1 VQNFSLCRF
10 PGSLVQMDTSDATV
24 ARLGLRERKKQQ
36 TRQTIAR
43 VALELFAERGYEHTT
58 LAEIADAAD
67 VSKRTIFAY
76 FESKEDILFC
86 DEPRFYEQLKE
97 TLEQRPEDATTVD
110 ALREFL
116 SSLHSM
122 DEDARLRKQIIH
134 SDESLRLSERGRSAR
149 VEQLIAD
156 SVARDLDAAPGDVR
170 PALVA
175 ASVTAAFN
183 AARDRLE
190 AESGEPVSHEQAMAI
205 LDEVL
210 EFLRGGLEG
219 LRRSRPG

>member
-1 VQNFSLCRF
+1 
-10 PGSLVQMDTSDATV
+10 MDTSDTTV

-36 TRQTIAR
+36 TRETIAR
-43 VALELFAERGYEHTT
+43 VALELFAKRGYEHTT

-86 DEPRFYEQLKE
+86 DEPMFYEQLKE
-97 TLEQRPEDATTVD
+97 KLEQRSPGATTVD
-110 ALREFL
+110 ALRDFL
-116 SSLHSM
+116 SSVVSM
-122 DEDARLRKQIIH
+122 DEDARLRKKIIH

-149 VEQLIAD
+149 IEQLIAD
-156 SVARDLDAAPGDVR
+156 SIARDLDAEPGDLR
-170 PALVA
+170 PPLVA

-205 LDEVL
+205 LDEIL
-210 EFLRGGLEG
+210 EFLQGGLEG
-219 LRRSRPG
+219 LRRSREG

>member
-1 VQNFSLCRF
+1 
-10 PGSLVQMDTSDATV
+10 MDTSDTTV

-36 TRQTIAR
+36 TRETIAR
-43 VALELFAERGYEHTT
+43 VALELFAKRGYENTT

-86 DEPRFYEQLKE
+86 DEPMFYEQLKE
-97 TLEQRPEDATTVD
+97 KLEQRPPGATTVD
-110 ALREFL
+110 ALRDFL
-116 SSLHSM
+116 SSVVSM
-122 DEDARLRKQIIH
+122 DEDARLRKKIIH

-149 VEQLIAD
+149 IEQLIAD
-156 SVARDLDAAPGDVR
+156 SIARDLDAEPGDLR
-170 PALVA
+170 PPLVA

-205 LDEVL
+205 LDEIL
-210 EFLRGGLEG
+210 EFLQGGLEG
-219 LRRSRPG
+219 LRRSRER

>member
-1 VQNFSLCRF
+1 
-10 PGSLVQMDTSDATV
+10 MDTSDTTV

-36 TRQTIAR
+36 TRETIAR
-43 VALELFAERGYEHTT
+43 VALELFAKRGYEHTT

-86 DEPRFYEQLKE
+86 DEPMFYEQLKE
-97 TLEQRPEDATTVD
+97 KLEQRPPGATTVD
-110 ALREFL
+110 ALRDFL
-116 SSLHSM
+116 SSVVSM
-122 DEDARLRKQIIH
+122 DEDARLRKKIIH

-149 VEQLIAD
+149 IEQLIAD
-156 SVARDLDAAPGDVR
+156 SIARDLDAEPGDLR
-170 PALVA
+170 PPLVA

-205 LDEVL
+205 LDEIL
-210 EFLRGGLEG
+210 EFLQGGLEG
-219 LRRSRPG
+219 LRRSRER